1 MLVEENTIEMSILSE
16 ALVEKETTAN
26 TIDFMVEQQVQPPKV
41 KTESVSSFFFLLCYF
56 TL

>member
-41 KTESVSSFFFLLCYF
+41 KTESVSSFFFYF
-56 TL
+56 VIYHL